1 MGEFNWPVGVWSA
14 DRERMETVDAQVDT
28 GSSYSMFSGAMLRRL
43 GIVTLERHGFELAD
57 GSIVE
62 YDVGE
67 ALLRVNG
74 RERTTSVMF
83 GDDDAE
89 PLLGANALQEFLLV
103 VDPVGEELI
112 PRTGRMKADRQG

>member
-1 MGEFNWPVGVWSA
+1 LA
-14 DRERMETVDAQVDT
+14 DR
-28 GSSYSMFSGAMLRRL
+28 
-43 GIVTLERHGFELAD
+43 
-57 GSIVE
+57 SIVE

>member
-1 MGEFNWPVGVWSA
+1 
-14 DRERMETVDAQVDT
+14 METVDALVDT

-43 GIVTLERHGFELAD
+43 GVATLERHGFELAD
-57 GSIVE
+57 RSIVE

-67 ALLRVNG
+67 ALLQING

-103 VDPVGEELI
+103 VDPVAEELVSRSGRLKFG
-112 PRTGRMKADRQG
+112 RTV

>member
-1 MGEFNWPVGVWSA
+1 
-14 DRERMETVDAQVDT
+14 METVDALVDT
-28 GSSYSMFSGAMLRRL
+28 ASSYCMFSGAMLRRL

-57 GSIVE
+57 RNIVQ

-103 VDPVGEELI
+103 VDPVAEELV
-112 PRTGRMKADRQG
+112 PRTGRLKSTRKV